1 MAGTLYVVGTGP
13 GDPELMTLKAAR
25 VLGRVSCI
33 FVPKGREEGTSL
45 ALSIVGGAVS
55 LEGKQIVEAVFPMRK
70 SGSAHGAELEAAW
83 VGTTAAI
90 VDKLAAGTDAAFVTI
105 GDPSFYS
112 TFFYLY
118 DRLLAAIPGLQIE
131 IVPGVTSVSACAS
144 FARLPLGL
152 GDSRIAVLPGSRA
165 GELRNAIAAFD
176 TVVIMKAGSA
186 IKEIIVVLKGTGLL
200 GKAVCISRAGLEG
213 QRIWTD
219 LAAVSLADLDYFSM
233 VIVKK

>member
-13 GDPELMTLKAAR
+13 GNPTDDAQGSAGAR
-25 VLGRVSCI
+25 PGECI

-131 IVPGVTSVSACAS
+131 IIPGVTSVSACAS
-144 FARLPLGL
+144 LARLPLGL

-165 GELRNAIAAFD
+165 GEHAERDSCLRY
-176 TVVIMKAGSA
+176 GSDH
-186 IKEIIVVLKGTGLL
+186 
-200 GKAVCISRAGLEG
+200 EG
-213 QRIWTD
+213 RKRD
-219 LAAVSLADLDYFSM
+219 
-233 VIVKK
+233 